1 MKRIRDLSFCSNPI
15 LKALIL
21 SLILATAAILPLNA
35 VDIDSPL
42 SESSEG
48 AFSGSDPNA
57 IQSPQISEPDA
68 EKAPESKPPEI
79 LEPEPSKKL
88 EPEPALPPSL
98 FLPIL
103 TEPFDPSGFFFAA
116 EKIRTQASEQK
127 TALTEDQQKL
137 IEWML
142 EIAFRFA
149 KNPAGQEAGKSLI
162 KVLSDQKKYGEAAA
176 IAREWIQVFG
186 PNWNIYRSLYDC
198 LMAQNAPQDAL
209 SIVPE
214 ISKALP
220 SIAKNRSTELSWMEY
235 NARAAMQDY
244 TWVSDGPPFIRTRT
258 PDSYITKIYRLYA
271 AAPNVPQNL
280 AYLAL
285 FRAAATEKNYTEA
298 LANALPILS
307 TFSATDA
314 LRQWITELGRSFYG
328 AGAWKDGIAYF
339 SQALNLPVIDSE
351 ESNGGR
357 NNQGNADTEAD
368 AEIDAE
374 VDAEADANAQNEAEP
389 RAEIAPQEDAPREA
403 ASKEVDGS
411 EHIPDSKLTIPPL
424 DRERIPSENSWV
436 MAFHLARSYQ
446 GLGQNQTAASLFIE
460 LVPLSFSEADS
471 DSALWYWLD
480 ITMKSIVTTSMIL
493 DDLGEEDA
501 NALHAKRALEISA
514 LSQAAALWKSP
525 SYFEDIAS
533 EYMRRLLREGAW
545 NDVVRLC
552 TLMSQKLTGTMRG
565 PLLYISGRLYET
577 TRANVDLAMNS
588 PNLYYETL
596 LRDGGIE
603 EHYRTLA
610 SWRLGIEPPLLANLP
625 VLGADFDLESSI
637 VSLCQD
643 LMDSLTEDSNLK
655 DVLDFIDQSLDYGL
669 ETLASEQITA
679 LSPYNTESLLW
690 LAMNFIQHE
699 QYYPA
704 LRIGREALGRKSF
717 DRLELAYALVYPRA
731 WPEHFSQITEPQGI
745 AEPLAYAI
753 VRSES
758 LFNQR
763 AVSRSGA
770 VGLSQ
775 LLPSTAAETAKG
787 LKMNQYALFDP
798 KDNLTI
804 GLTYYGYMLERFDRK
819 PARAIA
825 AYNAGPTR
833 MAQWVRDWGN
843 IEDDILIELY
853 PIAEP
858 RQYTKNITS
867 AALCYG
873 KMYYGISAKDMLD
886 FIYNAKPLPQPI
898 QEPPVSTETTCTV
911 PNVVPAS
918 QEPVSLELAPSSTPD
933 TGDH

>member
-1 MKRIRDLSFCSNPI
+1 
-15 LKALIL
+15 
-21 SLILATAAILPLNA
+21 
-35 VDIDSPL
+35 
-42 SESSEG
+42 
-48 AFSGSDPNA
+48 
-57 IQSPQISEPDA
+57 
-68 EKAPESKPPEI
+68 
-79 LEPEPSKKL
+79 
-88 EPEPALPPSL
+88 
-98 FLPIL
+98 
-103 TEPFDPSGFFFAA
+103 
-116 EKIRTQASEQK
+116 
-127 TALTEDQQKL
+127 
-137 IEWML
+137 
-142 EIAFRFA
+142 
-149 KNPAGQEAGKSLI
+149 
-162 KVLSDQKKYGEAAA
+162 
-176 IAREWIQVFG
+176 
-186 PNWNIYRSLYDC
+186 
-198 LMAQNAPQDAL
+198 
-209 SIVPE
+209 
-214 ISKALP
+214 
-220 SIAKNRSTELSWMEY
+220 
-235 NARAAMQDY
+235 
-244 TWVSDGPPFIRTRT
+244 
-258 PDSYITKIYRLYA
+258 
-271 AAPNVPQNL
+271 
-280 AYLAL
+280 
-285 FRAAATEKNYTEA
+285 
-298 LANALPILS
+298 
-307 TFSATDA
+307 
-314 LRQWITELGRSFYG
+314 
-328 AGAWKDGIAYF
+328 
-339 SQALNLPVIDSE
+339 
-351 ESNGGR
+351 
-357 NNQGNADTEAD
+357 
-368 AEIDAE
+368 
-374 VDAEADANAQNEAEP
+374 
-389 RAEIAPQEDAPREA
+389 
-403 ASKEVDGS
+403 
-411 EHIPDSKLTIPPL
+411 
-424 DRERIPSENSWV
+424 
-436 MAFHLARSYQ
+436 
-446 GLGQNQTAASLFIE
+446 
-460 LVPLSFSEADS
+460 
-471 DSALWYWLD
+471 
-480 ITMKSIVTTSMIL
+480 MKSIVTTSMIL

-501 NALHAKRALEISA
+501 NALHAERALEISA

-596 LRDGGIE
+596 LRDSGIE

-610 SWRLGIEPPLLANLP
+610 AWRLGIEPPLLANLP

-655 DVLDFIDQSLDYGL
+655 DMLDFIDQSLDYGL

-804 GLTYYGYMLERFDRK
+804 GLTYYGYMLERFNRK

-833 MAQWVRDWGN
+833 MTQWVRDWGN

-898 QEPPVSTETTCTV
+898 QEPPVSPETTCTD
-911 PNVVPAS
+911 PAAATTLPAS
-918 QEPVSLELAPSSTPD
+918 LSLEPAPSSTPD
-933 TGDH
+933 IGDH

>member
-1 MKRIRDLSFCSNPI
+1 MKRVRDLQFIPKTILIVLMLSFI
-15 LKALIL
+15 FG
-21 SLILATAAILPLNA
+21 TAATLPLGA
-35 VDIDSPL
+35 FDPDVSY
-42 SESSEG
+42 SESSGETLP
-48 AFSGSDPNA
+48 A
-57 IQSPQISEPDA
+57 SESEASRSTPILEPET
-68 EKAPESKPPEI
+68 EKSPESISPEI
-79 LEPEPSKKL
+79 LEPEPLKNS
-88 EPEPALPPSL
+88 EPIPSLPPPL
-98 FLPIL
+98 FLPVL
-103 TEPFDPSGFFFAA
+103 TDPSDPSGFFFAA

-127 TALTEDQQKL
+127 ATLTEDQQKL
-137 IEWML
+137 IEWMY

-149 KNPAGQEAGKSLI
+149 KNPAGQEAGKSLLNL
-162 KVLSDQKKYGEAAA
+162 LSSQKRLNEAAA
-176 IAREWIQVFG
+176 IAREWIQAFG
-186 PNWNIYRSLYDC
+186 PDWNIYRSLYDF
-198 LMAQNAPQDAL
+198 LMAQNSPQDAL
-209 SIVPE
+209 NIVAE
-214 ISKALP
+214 ISKAMP
-220 SIAKNRSTELSWMEY
+220 SAAKNRSTELSWMEY
-235 NARAAMQDY
+235 SARAAIQDY
-244 TWVSDGPPFIRTRT
+244 SWASNGPPYIRART
-258 PDSYITKIYRLYA
+258 PDSYITNIYRLYA

-285 FRAAATEKNYTEA
+285 FRAAATEKNYAEA
-298 LANALPILS
+298 VANALPILPA
-307 TFSATDA
+307 FSAPDTI
-314 LRQWITELGRSFYG
+314 RQWITELGRSFYG
-328 AGAWKDGIAYF
+328 AGAWKEGIAFF
-339 SQALNLPVIDSE
+339 SQALNFPVINNEGVYS
-351 ESNGGR
+351 GR
-357 NNQGNADTEAD
+357 NSEARADTKVNNEAYVNGD
-368 AEIDAE
+368 TGVNNEPH
-374 VDAEADANAQNEAEP
+374 AEADSELEAEN
-389 RAEIAPQEDAPREA
+389 AAQENTN
-403 ASKEVDGS
+403 KEVLSTEDRR
-411 EHIPDSKLTIPPL
+411 DSKPQLPLL

-436 MAFHLARSYQ
+436 MAFHLARMYQ

-460 LVPLSFSEADS
+460 LVPISFSSEDS

-480 ITMKSIVTTSMIL
+480 ITMKSIAATGTIL
-493 DDLGEEDA
+493 DDLGEEDV

-525 SYFEDIAS
+525 SYFEDIVS

-552 TLMSQKLTGTMRG
+552 ALMSQKLTGTMRG
-565 PLLYISGRLYET
+565 PLLYISGRLFET
-577 TRANVDLAMNS
+577 GRANVDLALNS
-588 PNLYYETL
+588 ANLYYEML

-625 VLGADFDLESSI
+625 VLGTDFDLESA
-637 VSLCQD
+637 VAGLCQNSIESAVD
-643 LMDSLTEDSNLK
+643 DGKLK
-655 DVLDFIDQSLDYGL
+655 DVLDFIGQSLDYGL
-669 ETLASEQITA
+669 ETLASEQIAA
-679 LSPYNTESLLW
+679 LSPYSTDSLLW
-690 LAMNFIQHE
+690 LAMKFIQHD

-704 LRIGREALGRKSF
+704 LQIGREALGRKPF
-717 DRLELAYALVYPRA
+717 DRPEIGYALVYPRA
-731 WPEHFSQITEPQGI
+731 WPEHFSEITAPRGI

-770 VGLSQ
+770 MGLSQ

-798 KDNLTI
+798 RDNLTI

-886 FIYNAKPLPQPI
+886 FIYGLKPLPKPT
-898 QEPPVSTETTCTV
+898 QESPVSTETTCTA
-911 PNVVPAS
+911 PAAATTLPAS
-918 QEPVSLELAPSSTPD
+918 LSLEPAPSSTPD